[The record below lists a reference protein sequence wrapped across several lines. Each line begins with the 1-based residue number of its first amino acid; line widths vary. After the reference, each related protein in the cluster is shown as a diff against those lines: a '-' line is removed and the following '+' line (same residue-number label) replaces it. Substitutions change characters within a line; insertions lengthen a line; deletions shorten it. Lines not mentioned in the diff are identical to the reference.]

1 MTTIDFRSDNTHG
14 CSPEIA
20 AALARAGEGTLSS
33 YGRDEITARV
43 AARCAEIFEHDVEV
57 FPVISGTAG
66 NALAIA
72 TMTPPWGS
80 VFCHEDAHIHREE
93 MGAVE
98 FFSGGAKLVPI
109 RGDGGK
115 MNVDELQRE
124 IRLAPVPACISVT
137 NATEAGTVYSP
148 DEMRAFKSAGL
159 PLHVDGARF
168 ANAVVATS
176 ASPADL
182 TWRAGADAL
191 TFGCTKNGT
200 LGADAIVVF
209 RPELASEL
217 AIRYHRAGH
226 RASKMRLL
234 SVQLEA
240 YLTNDV
246 WLRNARHAN
255 AMAARL
261 REGVASVSG
270 VEVIGSV
277 DANVLFVRM
286 PKNAAKSLE
295 EKGFLFFDWA
305 VFGDDAYRLVT
316 AFDTSSEEVDSF
328 VAALRG
334 AQR

>member
-1 MTTIDFRSDNTHG
+1 MDFRSDNTHG

-20 AALARAGEGTLSS
+20 DALARAGEGTRSS

-43 AARCAEIFEHDVEV
+43 RAQCAEIFEHEVEV

-66 NALAIA
+66 NALSLA

-80 VFCHEDAHIHREE
+80 IFCHEDAHIHREE
-93 MGAVE
+93 MNATE
-98 FFSGGAKLVPI
+98 FFSGGAKVVPV
-109 RGDGGK
+109 RGANGK
-115 MNVDELQRE
+115 IDFEELRRE
-124 IRLAPVPACISVT
+124 IRLAPVPSCISVT
-137 NATEAGTVYSP
+137 NATEAGTLYSI
-148 DEMRAFKSAGL
+148 DEMQAFAATKL

-168 ANAVVATS
+168 ANAVVATD

-182 TWRAGADAL
+182 TWRRGCDIL
-191 TFGCTKNGT
+191 TFGGTKNGT

-209 RPELASEL
+209 RAELAKEL
-217 AIRYHRAGH
+217 AVRYHRSGH

-240 YLTNDV
+240 YFTDEL

-261 REGVASVSG
+261 RDGIARVDG
-270 VEVIGSV
+270 VELIQPV

-286 PKNAAKSLE
+286 AKNVAKALE
-295 EKGFLFFDWA
+295 EKGYRFFDWA
-305 VFGDDAYRLVT
+305 VFGEDAWRFVT
-316 AFDTSSEEVDSF
+316 AFDTTEGEVDALL
-328 VAALRG
+328 AAI
-334 AQR
+334 A